1 MQATNRMKVLC
12 PIERKKEGE
21 PPKTFWLRVGS
32 AFTNRDGSFNVYL
45 DALPTNNKL
54 QIRELD
60 ERDLKKDAPASSG
73 DDALP
78 F

>member
-1 MQATNRMKVLC
+1 MDHARQRMKVLC
-12 PIERKKEGE
+12 PLQREEGG
-21 PPKTFWLRVGS
+21 KTYWLKIGS

-45 DALPTNNKL
+45 DAYPANGKL

-60 ERDLKKDAPASSG
+60 ERDLATNEGKDAG
-73 DDALP
+73 DALP